1 MIDNPAPAVDERLL
15 QLLPPVDNLDIPF
28 CLDVTQEEFDEVR
41 AACCV
46 AWTRVVAAATS
57 RLSCVVCS
65 DRAPREGGGRQG

>member
-46 AWTRVVAAATS
+46 V
-57 RLSCVVCS
+57 LCVPCS
-65 DRAPREGGGRQG
+65 SHVPDTG